1 MLTVSVSLFELNK
14 KITLVVGQGKDF
26 KKSLMLRKDEERE
39 ILREALETLNS
50 KNSRN
55 MLIYHLLTVSPL
67 KNFQYA
73 MSKLAKGFAKK

>member
-1 MLTVSVSLFELNK
+1 VLTVSVSLRLYKETL
-14 KITLVVGQGKDF
+14 LVVGAGKDF

-39 ILREALETLNS
+39 ILREALETMNS

-67 KNFQYA
+67 KNIQYA